1 MKTSLL
7 LALIVAT
14 SVSVLAASSVGGLIS
29 RADAAFARG
38 EGFSLDSYEPDLREA
53 ISAYEQA
60 LALIPED
67 EVQTRAHVLDRL
79 AQGYFELGFAYLST
93 DRNAQEEA
101 FRKGKDYALASLRLD
116 PKFVKTEQ
124 ESFRAA
130 ISGATDVAALFWY
143 GNNLGSYL
151 NFHFMAALSGGM
163 NDVRAAF
170 ARAIELDE
178 SYIGGGPWRAL
189 GSFLAKVPSFLGGDR
204 EKAKEAFARAIELGP
219 DFLENYVDAA
229 EYVYK
234 QGEEWDKFCANLRE
248 AITRG
253 RDPKVMAAWPLYN
266 ALALKRAESL
276 INDKKCQ

>member
-1 MKTSLL
+1 M
-7 LALIVAT
+7 
-14 SVSVLAASSVGGLIS
+14 
-29 RADAAFARG
+29 
-38 EGFSLDSYEPDLREA
+38 
-53 ISAYEQA
+53 
-60 LALIPED
+60 
-67 EVQTRAHVLDRL
+67 
-79 AQGYFELGFAYLST
+79 
-93 DRNAQEEA
+93 
-101 FRKGKDYALASLRLD
+101 
-116 PKFVKTEQ
+116 KTEQ

-234 QGEEWDKFCANLRE
+234 QGEEWDEFCTNLRE
-248 AITRG
+248 AITREG
-253 RDPKVMAAWPLYN
+253 SEGHGGLAALQRPRPQASGKLDQRQEMPMI
-266 ALALKRAESL
+266 ATRRIRLFAFRV
-276 INDKKCQ
+276 

>member
-1 MKTSLL
+1 MC
-7 LALIVAT
+7 I
-14 SVSVLAASSVGGLIS
+14 
-29 RADAAFARG
+29 R
-38 EGFSLDSYEPDLREA
+38 
-53 ISAYEQA
+53 
-60 LALIPED
+60 
-67 EVQTRAHVLDRL
+67 DR
-79 AQGYFELGFAYLST
+79 GYFELGFAYLST

-101 FRKGKDYALASLRLD
+101 FRKGKDYALESLRLD

-170 ARAIELDE
+170 ARAIEL
-178 SYIGGGPWRAL
+178 
-189 GSFLAKVPSFLGGDR
+189 
-204 EKAKEAFARAIELGP
+204 GP

-234 QGEEWDKFCANLRE
+234 QGGEWDEFCANLRE

-253 RDPKVMAAWPLYN
+253 KDPKVMATWPLYN

-276 INDKKCQ
+276 IDDKECQ